1 MLSPFSQNSSLSC
14 LYQFLPAGCTLVLL
28 PQWLLTLPTGQLRMS
43 EVIIQQDFGL
53 TETDRATWDDG
64 ALQARMASLEA

>member
-1 MLSPFSQNSSLSC
+1 M
-14 LYQFLPAGCTLVLL
+14 LL